1 MPFSQA
7 ALISFFYSLAEG
19 GLLGSLLV
27 QFFVNFKVGIHSS
40 EIRSIIYLVI
50 FYLICMVS
58 AEAKIVKN
66 LEVMQLN
73 LKIQL

>member
-7 ALISFFYSLAEG
+7 ALISFFNSLAEG
-19 GLLGSLLV
+19 GLLASLLV